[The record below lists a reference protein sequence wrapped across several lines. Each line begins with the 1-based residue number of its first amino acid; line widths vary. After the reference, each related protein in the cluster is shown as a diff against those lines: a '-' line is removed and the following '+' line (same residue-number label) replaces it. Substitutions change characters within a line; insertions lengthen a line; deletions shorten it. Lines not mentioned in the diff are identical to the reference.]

1 MMIMIT
7 QMACQEH
14 GGLNPAQFSLV
25 YKKVSSSS
33 SSRESAMKRQGEGLI
48 MATIVIMTV
57 SLCCFTRPTAHFPSS
72 SISSSNYYYYYYYYY
87 CYYYHYQSTID
98 TSQPFRFTGIP
109 NNATIDLTLHQLT
122 TIPVVVVVGS
132 CSSSSSRS
140 SDHTPSTIQR
150 CLSVAPHHLS
160 PSFSSSSSS
169 SITRG
174 LEVVVVVVV

>member
-72 SISSSNYYYYYYYYY
+72 SISSSNYYYYYYYY

-109 NNATIDLTLHQLT
+109 NNATIDLTIQQVT

-169 SITRG
+169 ITRG